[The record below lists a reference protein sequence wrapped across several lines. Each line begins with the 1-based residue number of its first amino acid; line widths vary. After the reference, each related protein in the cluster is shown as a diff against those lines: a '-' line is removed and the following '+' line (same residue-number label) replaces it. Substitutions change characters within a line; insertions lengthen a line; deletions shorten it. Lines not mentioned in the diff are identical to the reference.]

1 MRFKKI
7 DENRWE
13 IPQSGSM
20 RVPGLIYASE
30 DMLPKLEAERVA
42 QQVENVAALPGITGY
57 SFAMPDA
64 HWGYGFPIGG
74 VAAMD
79 LKDGIISP
87 GGVGYDISCGVRLI
101 RTSLNASESKPQVPR
116 LMDALFNAVPSG
128 VGSEGALHLDKNR
141 MRKVFEK
148 GAVWAVEKGYG
159 DSQDLQTIED
169 GGCLEEANPFAPSPR
184 AVERGRNQLGTLGS
198 GNHFIELQEVDEI
211 YDPRTAGVFGLFKG
225 QLTVLIH
232 TGSRGCGYQICDDFI
247 RVMNNVV
254 GKYGISIAD
263 RQLCCAPLNSK
274 EGKEYLGAMA
284 SAANYA
290 KANRQVITQNVRDA
304 FMKVLGKGPKD
315 LEMSVVYD
323 VSHNIAKIEEHSFKG
338 KNIKVCVHR
347 KGATRAFPA
356 GHVDVPE
363 PYRSVGQPVLVPGS
377 MGTFSYVLVGTEKAM
392 QETFGSVCHGA
403 GRLMSRTQAL
413 KMFRGGDLLDKLK
426 ATQGIEIRTGSLKSL
441 AEEAPYA
448 YKDVSK
454 VVDICQNAGIALK
467 VARMRPVGV
476 VKG

>member
-1 MRFKKI
+1 MKFIKI

-13 IPQSGSM
+13 IPRNGSM

-57 SFAMPDA
+57 SLAMPDA
-64 HWGYGFPIGG
+64 HWGYGFCIGG

-79 LKDGIISP
+79 LKDGVISP

-101 RTSLNASESKPQVPR
+101 RTSLNASELKPQVPR

-128 VGSEGALHLDKNR
+128 VGSEGAVHLDKSR

-148 GAVWAVEKGYG
+148 GAIWAVEKGYG

-169 GGCLEEANPFAPSPR
+169 GGCLEEADPFAPSPR

-304 FMKVLGKGPKD
+304 IMKVLGKGPKD

-323 VSHNIAKIEEHSFKG
+323 ISHNIAKIEEHSFKG

-356 GHVDVPE
+356 GHVDVPG

-377 MGTFSYVLVGTEKAM
+377 MGTFSYVLVGTERAM

-413 KMFRGGDLLDKLK
+413 KMSRGGDLLDKLK
-426 ATQGIEIRTGSLKSL
+426 ATQGIEIRTGSLKGL